1 VVEQVN
7 NLFHGEYFVEHV
19 ATSGK
24 KWTLTEGALA
34 KFLRCLAD
42 GPEEAG
48 EKYEAIRLLLVKFF
62 DWRGAH
68 FPEECADETI
78 NRVIRKIEAGE
89 AFRDLPAYCLG
100 VARMVHLEA
109 LRGPDHR
116 RVDFE
121 ELPPIAAPPAPE
133 EDDKEA
139 CFTRCLHE
147 LPIESRQLVLCYYQD
162 ERRDKINNRQT
173 MADRR
178 GIPLNA
184 LRSRVQRI
192 RNRLEQCIEQCLER
206 QAGKK

>member
-1 VVEQVN
+1 MVEQVT
-7 NLFHGEYFVEHV
+7 NLFHGECFVEPV

-24 KWTLTEGALA
+24 KWTLTADALA
-34 KFLRCLAD
+34 KFLSCLAD
-42 GPEEAG
+42 DPEEAG
-48 EKYEAIRLLLVKFF
+48 EKYEAIRLQLVKFF

-78 NRVIRKIEAGE
+78 NRVIRKIEAGD
-89 AFRDLPAYCLG
+89 AFRDVPTYCLG
-100 VARMVHLEA
+100 VARMVSLEA
-109 LRGPDHR
+109 LRGPDRR

-121 ELPPIAAPPAPE
+121 ELPPIAAATAPE
-133 EDDKEA
+133 EDEKET

-147 LPIESRQLVLCYYQD
+147 LPVESRQLVLRYYED
-162 ERRDKINNRQT
+162 ERRDKINNRQS
-173 MADRR
+173 MADRL

-192 RNRLEQCIEQCLER
+192 RNRLEQCIEQCLGG